1 MGGRAQLGQPH
12 ADVSACNVLLSD
24 TLHAYLSDCGFCH
37 RVDAA
42 ASPIAVGG
50 AAARQVLHVM
60 TTPAID

>member
-1 MGGRAQLGQPH
+1 M
-12 ADVSACNVLLSD
+12 SACNVLLSD